1 MVVFLASD
9 ESSDAAGECSDSMEL
24 PLPEGWVSD
33 LDFEGKVVVVT
44 GAAGGQGSV
53 EVERFVARGAQVYA
67 CDLRADQE
75 LPDGVL
81 PLILDVAQEG
91 SWADLVTQVL
101 ERHGA
106 MHVLVNNAGISL
118 GRGIM
123 GTDVEDFRSV
133 LDVNLTG
140 AFLGMK
146 ACAPV
151 MRDSGGGSIVNV
163 GSAISYNGFY
173 RAAYTASKWGLR
185 GISKTAAL
193 EFASWGVRVN
203 AIHPGLVHSP
213 MATANEDLYAAIRDA
228 VPTETATQSDEI
240 ATLALFLAS
249 DACGSITGADI
260 PIDGGV
266 SAAGAM
272 NAVAKRLNLWDP
284 A

>member
-1 MVVFLASD
+1 MA
-9 ESSDAAGECSDSMEL
+9 E
-24 PLPEGWVSD
+24 

-53 EVERFVARGAQVYA
+53 EVERFAARGAQVYA

-75 LPDGVL
+75 VPTGVIR
-81 PLILDVAQEG
+81 LILDVAREE
-91 SWADLVTQVL
+91 SWADLVAQVL
-101 ERHGA
+101 ERSGA

-123 GTDVEDFRSV
+123 GTSADDFRAV

-146 ACAPV
+146 ACAPA
-151 MRDSGGGSIVNV
+151 MRESGGGSVVNV
-163 GSAISYNGFY
+163 GTAISFNGFY

-213 MATANEDLYAAIRDA
+213 MATANEELYDAIRDA
-228 VPTETATQSDEI
+228 VPTESATQSEEI
-240 ATLALFLAS
+240 ATLVLFLAS
-249 DACGSITGADI
+249 EACGSITGADI

-272 NAVAKRLNLWDP
+272 NAVAKRMNLWDP
-284 A
+284 E